1 MKRLAILGSTGSIG
15 VNTLEIVEQFRE
27 EFEVLTL
34 AAGTNLAVL
43 REQVKRFKPR
53 LVSVLNRD
61 LAQELQE
68 DLRGEDVEVVFGEEG
83 LIRAATF
90 PEVELVVSAVV
101 GSIGLLPLLAAIEE
115 EKDIA
120 LANKESI
127 VMAGEIIVKKAKEK
141 GVAILPIDSEHSAIF
156 QALGGKTG
164 GEGIKRIILT
174 ASGGPFYTFPVEAL
188 QAVSPQEALA
198 HPVWEMGAK
207 ISVDSATM
215 MNKGLEVIEA
225 HWFFH
230 VPPERIEIV
239 IHPQGII
246 HSLVEYVDSS
256 IIAQLSVPDMRIP
269 IAYAL
274 SYPQRLATGL
284 PGLNL
289 AELNH
294 LTFDPP
300 DFEKFPSLKLAYEA
314 LERGG
319 TLPAVLNAA
328 NEVAVEAFLQ
338 GKIGFSHIPQVVSAT
353 MNGHKTTPLRGVEDA
368 LEADHWA
375 KEKALDFIKQEVSQ

>member
-1 MKRLAILGSTGSIG
+1 
-15 VNTLEIVEQFRE
+15 
-27 EFEVLTL
+27 
-34 AAGTNLAVL
+34 
-43 REQVKRFKPR
+43 
-53 LVSVLNRD
+53 
-61 LAQELQE
+61 
-68 DLRGEDVEVVFGEEG
+68 
-83 LIRAATF
+83 
-90 PEVELVVSAVV
+90 VVSAVV

-115 EKDIA
+115 GKDVA

-127 VMAGEIIVKKAKEK
+127 VMAGEIIVQKAQEK

-156 QALGGKTG
+156 QALGGKTR
-164 GEGIKRIILT
+164 GEGVKRIILT
-174 ASGGPFYTFPVEAL
+174 ASGGPFYTLPVEAL

-198 HPVWEMGAK
+198 HPVWEMGPK

-225 HWFFH
+225 HWFFQ

-246 HSLVEYVDSS
+246 HSLVEYLDSS

-338 GKIGFSHIPQVVSAT
+338 GKIGFDHIPQVVAST
-353 MNGHKTTPLRGVEDA
+353 MNGHNTTPLRGVEDV
-368 LEADHWA
+368 LKADQWA
-375 KEKALDFIKQEVSQ
+375 KGKALDFIREVDQ

>member
-15 VNTLEIVEQFRE
+15 VNTLEIVERCRE
-27 EFEVLTL
+27 DFEVIAL
-34 AAGTNLAVL
+34 AAGTNLSVL
-43 REQVKRFKPR
+43 REQVKRFNPR
-53 LVSVLNRD
+53 IVSVLNQG
-61 LAQELQE
+61 LAH
-68 DLRGEDVEVVFGEEG
+68 DLRKDLHQGKDMEVVFGAEG

-90 PEVELVVSAVV
+90 PGVDLVVSAVV
-101 GSIGLLPLLAAIEE
+101 GSIGLLPFLAAIDEG
-115 EKDIA
+115 KDVA

-127 VMAGEIIVKKAKEK
+127 VMAGEIIVKKAQEK
-141 GVAILPIDSEHSAIF
+141 GVLIIPIDSEHSAIF
-156 QALGGKTG
+156 QALGGKRG

-174 ASGGPFYTFPVEAL
+174 ASGGPFYTLPAEAL
-188 QAVSPQEALA
+188 QAVTPHEALA
-198 HPVWEMGAK
+198 HPVWEMGPK

-225 HWFFH
+225 HWFFQ
-230 VPPERIEIV
+230 VPSERIEIV
-239 IHPQGII
+239 IHPQGMI
-246 HSLVEYVDSS
+246 HSLVEYVDHS

-274 SYPQRLATGL
+274 SYPKRLATDL

-289 AELNH
+289 VELNQ

-314 LERGG
+314 LEDGG

-338 GKIGFSHIPQVVSAT
+338 GKIGFDHIPQIVAAT

-368 LEADHWA
+368 LEADQWA
-375 KEKALDFIKQEVSQ
+375 KGKAFDLIEGVAR

>member
-27 EFEVLTL
+27 EFEVLGL
-34 AAGTNLAVL
+34 AAGTNLSVL

-53 LVSVLNRD
+53 IVSVLNQD
-61 LAQELQE
+61 LARSLRD
-68 DLRGEDVEVVFGEEG
+68 DLRKEKVEVVFGEEG

-90 PEVELVVSAVV
+90 PGVDLVVSAVV

-115 EKDIA
+115 GKDVA

-127 VMAGEIIVKKAKEK
+127 VMAGEIIVKKAQEK
-141 GVAILPIDSEHSAIF
+141 GVTILPVDSEHSAIF

-174 ASGGPFYTFPVEAL
+174 ASGGPFYTLPAEVL

-198 HPVWEMGAK
+198 HPVWEMGPK

-225 HWFFH
+225 HWFFQ

-239 IHPQGII
+239 IHPQGMV

-274 SYPQRLATGL
+274 SYPQRLTTDL

-314 LERGG
+314 LEAGG

-338 GKIGFSHIPQVVSAT
+338 GTIGFDHIPQVIAST
-353 MNGHKTTPLRGVEDA
+353 MNGHNTTPLRGVEDV
-368 LEADHWA
+368 LEADQWA
-375 KEKALDFIKQEVSQ
+375 KGKALDCIREVVR

>member
-174 ASGGPFYTFPVEAL
+174 ASGGPFYTLPVEAL

-198 HPVWEMGAK
+198 HPVWEMGPK

-269 IAYAL
+269 IASAL
-274 SYPQRLATGL
+274 SYPQR
-284 PGLNL
+284 
-289 AELNH
+289 
-294 LTFDPP
+294 
-300 DFEKFPSLKLAYEA
+300 
-314 LERGG
+314 
-319 TLPAVLNAA
+319 
-328 NEVAVEAFLQ
+328 
-338 GKIGFSHIPQVVSAT
+338 
-353 MNGHKTTPLRGVEDA
+353 
-368 LEADHWA
+368 
-375 KEKALDFIKQEVSQ
+375 

>member
-1 MKRLAILGSTGSIG
+1 MKQLAILGSTGSIG

-27 EFEVLTL
+27 EFEVLAL
-34 AAGTNLAVL
+34 AAGTNLSVL
-43 REQVKRFKPR
+43 RKQVKRFKPR
-53 LVSVLNRD
+53 LVSVLNHN
-61 LAQELQE
+61 LAQVLQK
-68 DLRGEDVEVVFGEEG
+68 DLQGEDIEVVFGTEG
-83 LIRAATF
+83 LIHAATF
-90 PEVELVVSAVV
+90 PGVELVVSAVV
-101 GSIGLLPLLAAIEE
+101 GSIGLLPLLAAID
-115 EKDIA
+115 KGKNVA

-127 VMAGEIIVKKAKEK
+127 VMAGEIIVKKAQEK

-164 GEGIKRIILT
+164 GEGVKRIILT
-174 ASGGPFYTFPVEAL
+174 ASGGPFYPLPAEAL
-188 QAVSPQEALA
+188 QAVSPKEALA
-198 HPVWEMGAK
+198 HPVWEMGPK

-225 HWFFH
+225 HWFFQ

-239 IHPQGII
+239 IHPQGVV

-269 IAYAL
+269 ISYAL
-274 SYPQRLATGL
+274 SYPKRLATDL
-284 PGLNL
+284 PALNL

-300 DFEKFPSLKLAYEA
+300 DFEKFPSLKLAYKA
-314 LERGG
+314 LEGGG

-328 NEVAVEAFLQ
+328 NEVAVEAF
-338 GKIGFSHIPQVVSAT
+338 IEESVTFTAIPLLIKRVMEEYEVKSAHT
-353 MNGHKTTPLRGVEDA
+353 IEDI
-368 LEADHWA
+368 LMADHWA
-375 KEKALDFIKQEVSQ
+375 REKAKVILEGETLC

>member
-1 MKRLAILGSTGSIG
+1 MKQLAILGSTGSIG
-15 VNTLEIVEQFRE
+15 VNTLEIVEQFKE
-27 EFEVLTL
+27 EFEVLALT
-34 AAGTNLAVL
+34 AGTNLSVL
-43 REQVKRFKPR
+43 SEQVKRFKPR
-53 LVSVLNRD
+53 IVSVLNQD
-61 LAQELQE
+61 LAHALRE
-68 DLRGEDVEVVFGEEG
+68 DLQGEDVEVVFGEKG

-90 PEVELVVSAVV
+90 SGVDLVVSAVV

-115 EKDIA
+115 GKDVA

-127 VMAGEIIVKKAKEK
+127 VMAGEIIVKKAQEQ
-141 GVAILPIDSEHSAIF
+141 GIAILPIDSEHSAIF

-164 GEGIKRIILT
+164 GQGIKRIILT
-174 ASGGPFYTFPVEAL
+174 ASGGPFYTLPAEAL

-198 HPVWEMGAK
+198 HPVWEMGPK

-225 HWFFH
+225 HWFFQ

-239 IHPQGII
+239 IHPQGIV

-314 LERGG
+314 LEQGG

-328 NEVAVEAFLQ
+328 NEVAVDAFLQ
-338 GKIGFSHIPQVVSAT
+338 GKIGFVHIPQIVAAT
-353 MNGHKTTPLRGVEDA
+353 MNGHKTTSLGGIKDA
-368 LEADHWA
+368 LEADQWA
-375 KEKALDFIKQEVSQ
+375 KEKALGYIGEVTQ